1 MISADLSF
9 TATRLNFPSYYIK
22 CFYQNHENNLMIGHG
37 KTSRRRLKNALAA
50 ERRHFA
56 KQKRHSFLPPFKSM
70 KGEVR
75 CGRQGFRLG
84 IHAKTKMAPF
94 RLLLIRMFTK
104 L

>member
-50 ERRHFA
+50 ERRHRRRIGVLFC
-56 KQKRHSFLPPFKSM
+56 R
-70 KGEVR
+70 
-75 CGRQGFRLG
+75 RLN
-84 IHAKTKMAPF
+84 
-94 RLLLIRMFTK
+94 L
-104 L
+104 